1 MTALKAHEVAR
12 FLARPDLT
20 EGIFLAYGPDGG
32 LVRETA
38 QRLIRHLSGDDP
50 ASANVTIFDGPELD
64 AEPGRLITEARSISL
79 FGGKRIIRVRS
90 AGKALVMP
98 LTELRDDP
106 GGTAIVLEAGNL
118 TPRDAIRALVEAAK
132 LGRALPCYPDTDET
146 LTKLMQETFN
156 QAGIRTDSDV
166 IPTLREILGN
176 DREIT
181 RRELEKLSLYA
192 ASTKTLTRED
202 VLTLCADN
210 GALAI
215 DAILDATGGG
225 HAEKLE
231 MALNRA
237 LAASINP
244 QQLLSMLTSHFAGLR
259 RWRVEVDGG
268 KSARAVLDGVKP
280 KPHFSRVGQLEQQLR
295 LWSEPALATAADR
308 LLHATSDS
316 RRKPALAETI
326 LRRTTLALCM
336 IAATH

>member
-20 EGIFLAYGPDGG
+20 EGVFLAYGPDGG

-38 QRLIRHLSGDDP
+38 QRLIRYLSGDDP
-50 ASANVTIFDGPELD
+50 ASADVFIFDGPELD
-64 AEPGRLITEARSISL
+64 AEPGRLITEARSTSL
-79 FGGKRIIRVRS
+79 FGGKRIIRVRNAS
-90 AGKALVMP
+90 KSLVMP

-118 TPRDAIRALVEAAK
+118 APRDALRALVEAAK

-146 LTKLMQETFN
+146 LTNLMRETFN
-156 QAGIRTDSDV
+156 QAGIRVDSDV
-166 IPTLREILGN
+166 VPTLREILGN

-181 RRELEKLSLYA
+181 RRELEKLTLFA
-192 ASTKTLTRED
+192 GTTKSLTRED

-237 LAASINP
+237 LSASINP
-244 QQLLSMLTSHFAGLR
+244 QQLLAMLTNHFAALR
-259 RWRVEVDGG
+259 RWRVDVDQG
-268 KSARAVLDGVKP
+268 KTPRAVLENVKP
-280 KPHFSRVGQLEQQLR
+280 KPHFSRIGQLEQQLR
-295 LWSEPALATAADR
+295 LWTDPALSTASER
-308 LLHATSDS
+308 LLQATSDS
-316 RRKPALAETI
+316 RRKPALATAI
-326 LRRTTLALCM
+326 LHRTTLALCM
-336 IAATH
+336 MAATH

>member
-12 FLARPDLT
+12 YLARPDLS

-50 ASANVTIFDGPELD
+50 GAANITVFDGPELVAD
-64 AEPGRLITEARSISL
+64 PSLLVLEARSVSL
-79 FGGKRIIRVRS
+79 FGGKRIIRVRN

-106 GGTAIVLEAGNL
+106 GGAAIVLEADNL
-118 TPRDAIRALVEAAK
+118 PPRDALRALVEAAK

-146 LTKLMQETFN
+146 LAALMRDTFN
-156 QAGIRTDSDV
+156 QAGIRTDADV
-166 IPTLREILGN
+166 IPTLRDILGN
-176 DREIT
+176 DREVT
-181 RRELEKLSLYA
+181 RRELEKLVLYA
-192 ASTKTLTRED
+192 AAGKALTRED
-202 VLTLCADN
+202 VLLLCADN

-231 MALNRA
+231 QALNRA
-237 LAASINP
+237 LAASVNP
-244 QQLLSMLTSHFAGLR
+244 QQLLAMLTGHFANLR
-259 RWRVEVDGG
+259 RWRTEVDGG
-268 KSARAVLDGVKP
+268 RTPRAVLDGLRP
-280 KPHFSRVGQLEQQLR
+280 KPHFSRINALEQQLR
-295 LWSEPALATAADR
+295 LWSDAALATASER
-308 LLHATSDS
+308 LLQATSDS
-316 RRKPALAETI
+316 RRRPALAETV

-336 IAATH
+336 LAATH

>member
-12 FLARPDLT
+12 FLARPDIS

-38 QRLIRHLSGDDP
+38 QRLIRHLSGNDP
-50 ASANVTIFDGPELD
+50 ASADIFIFDGPELD
-64 AEPGRLITEARSISL
+64 AEPGRLITEARSGSL

-90 AGKALVMP
+90 AGKSLVMP

-118 TPRDAIRALVEAAK
+118 APRDALRALVEAAK

-146 LTKLMQETFN
+146 LTNLMREVFN
-156 QAGIRTDSDV
+156 QAGIRADSDV

-181 RRELEKLSLYA
+181 RRELEKLTLFA
-192 ASTKTLTRED
+192 AKTKTLTRED
-202 VLTLCADN
+202 VLLLCADN

-231 MALNRA
+231 FALNRA
-237 LAASINP
+237 LSASVNP
-244 QQLLSMLTSHFAGLR
+244 QQLLAMLTNHFANLR
-259 RWRVEVDGG
+259 RWRIEVDSG
-268 KSARAVLDGVKP
+268 KSPRSVLEGVKP
-280 KPHFSRVGQLEQQLR
+280 KPHFSRIGQMEQQLR
-295 LWSEPALATAADR
+295 LWTDSALATATER
-308 LLHATSDS
+308 LLQATSDS
-316 RRKPALAETI
+316 RRKPALAATI
-326 LRRTTLALCM
+326 LHRTTLALCM
-336 IAATH
+336 LAATH

>member
-1 MTALKAHEVAR
+1 MTALKAHEVSR

-38 QRLIRHLSGDDP
+38 QRLIRFLSGDNP
-50 ASANVTIFDGPELD
+50 AEADVIVFDGPELD
-64 AEPGRLITEARSISL
+64 AEPGRLITEARSSSL

-90 AGKALVMP
+90 AGKSLVMP
-98 LTELRDDP
+98 LTELREDP
-106 GGTAIVLEAGNL
+106 GGTAIVLEGGNL
-118 TPRDAIRALVEAAK
+118 APRDALRALVEAAK

-146 LTKLMQETFN
+146 LTNLMRENFN
-156 QAGIRTDSDV
+156 LAGIRVDTDV
-166 IPTLREILGN
+166 IPTLRDILGN

-181 RRELEKLSLYA
+181 RRELEKLTLYA
-192 ASTKTLTRED
+192 ARSKVLTRDD
-202 VLTLCADN
+202 VLYLCADN

-237 LAASINP
+237 LAAQVNP
-244 QQLLSMLTSHFAGLR
+244 QQLLAMLSNHFGGLR
-259 RWRVEVDGG
+259 RWRMEVDAG
-268 KSARAVLDGVKP
+268 KAPRAVLDAAKP
-280 KPHFSRVGQLEQQLR
+280 KPHFSRIGQLEQQLR
-295 LWSEPALATAADR
+295 LWSDAALGTAADR
-308 LLHATSDS
+308 LLQATSDS

-336 IAATH
+336 MAATH